1 MKNIYVSIITILI
14 LIMSNQK
21 LSSTEPDA
29 FSGDFCIVGK
39 AGFNI
44 TATIE
49 IVSVPFEGITEPKDS
64 FNIPVNRVLEIQ
76 NGIYWKFFRPGQST
90 IQNNMAYMTKTM
102 DTDGNIFDIGHCSGI
117 EFPLPNEN
125 LSWGFAKYKITISV
139 AETNEKYQF
148 YINSLDSKYGRTYTG
163 GYSRDLYVR
172 YLSESPLNRRI
183 LFSKK
188 HNDSVEIAIDTI
200 ATWDSLANGK
210 PSKEYKLWKVI
221 LGQDNPMEKNFYAR
235 TTPFPISPRAMVD
248 NSIREL

>member
-29 FSGDFCIVGK
+29 LIGDFCIVG
-39 AGFNI
+39 AASFNI
-44 TATIE
+44 TASIE
-49 IVSVPFEGITEPKDS
+49 IVSVPFEGITQLQDTNLNP
-64 FNIPVNRVLEIQ
+64 FNRIREIQ
-76 NGIYWKFFRPGQST
+76 NGIYWRFFRPGYAT
-90 IQNNMAYMTKTM
+90 IQNNMAYLKRTM
-102 DTDGNIFDIGHCSGI
+102 NTDGNIFDLGHCSGG
-117 EFPLPNEN
+117 EFPLTNDN
-125 LSWGFAKYKITISV
+125 LSWGFAKYKITISI

-148 YINSLDSKYGRTYTG
+148 YINSLDSKYGRNYTG
-163 GYSRDLYVR
+163 GYSRDLYVE
-172 YLSESPLNRRI
+172 YLSDSPLNKRI
-183 LFSKK
+183 VFSKK
-188 HNDSVEIAIDTI
+188 HADSVKTAIDTI
-200 ATWDSLANGK
+200 ATWDTLANGI